1 MIFDTPQVAAKEA
14 EVIARIDE
22 IRTTLNYALKTPK
35 RWTGVLRRNLT
46 ARAVQGSNSI
56 EGYNV
61 TFEDAVAAIEGED
74 PTDAAPEPWAAVVGY
89 RNALS
94 YVMQLSDDIH
104 FSLNEEL
111 IRALHYIMLLHEPA
125 KNPGRW
131 RPGSIYV
138 RREPSG
144 EIVYDGPDAE
154 DVPKL
159 MREFVERNTEDTSTS
174 AVVRA
179 AMAHLNLVM
188 IHPFSDGNGRM
199 GRALQTLLLARADI
213 LAPPFASIEEW
224 LGRSDNTQA
233 YYAVLGEVGAGSWHP
248 QRDARPWVR
257 FCLNAHLQQAF
268 TVSRRVKEADKLWSE
283 LESELSRRKLD
294 ERMIPVLYDAAIGIR
309 VRSARYR
316 LVADVSSQVA
326 AIDLRALVT
335 EGLLEPKGEKR
346 GRSYVASKAL
356 RAIYQ
361 KTREPRTVY
370 EDPFQTEVAQAF
382 KAIALTRP
390 TSTVIAPGQAPPTT
404 MPAPHPVPL
413 HQAEQPDRL

>member
-1 MIFDTPQVAAKEA
+1 MIYRTPDVAAKET

-61 TFEDAVAAIEGED
+61 TFDDAVAAIEGDE
-74 PTDAAPEPWAAVVGY
+74 PMDAAPEPWAAVVGY
-89 RNALS
+89 RNALT
-94 YVMQLSDDIH
+94 YVVQLSDDIH
-104 FSLNEEL
+104 FALNEEL

-144 EIVYDGPDAE
+144 EIVYDGPNAE

-159 MREFVERNTEDTSTS
+159 MREFVTGNTEDTSTP

-199 GRALQTLLLARADI
+199 GRAVQTLLLARADI

-233 YYAVLGEVGAGSWHP
+233 YYNVLGEVGARSWHP
-248 QRDARPWVR
+248 ERDARPWVR
-257 FCLNAHLQQAF
+257 FCLNAHLEQAL

-283 LESELSRRKLD
+283 LESELARRKLD
-294 ERMIPVLYDAAIGIR
+294 DRMILVLFDAAIGIR

-326 AIDLRALVT
+326 AIDLRTLVS
-335 EGLLEPKGEKR
+335 EDFLEAKGEKR
-346 GRSYVASKAL
+346 GRTYVASKTL

-361 KTREPRTVY
+361 KTREPRIPH
-370 EDPFQTEVAQAF
+370 EDAFRVEVSQTF
-382 KAIALTRP
+382 KATALPRP
-390 TSTVIAPGQAPPTT
+390 TPTIISPGQAPPTT

-413 HQAEQPDRL
+413 HHAEQPDRL